1 MKSAKGLGFLLGFS
15 LETLEEVANTTSR
28 YYFPFEKVSYKRNGK
43 IKVRLIEPS
52 KGLLNKIQVR
62 IKDRILTDLIEKNE
76 LSKYLYGGIKG
87 KCNIENARVHQGK
100 KYHFCTDLKNFFPSI
115 SNAAVYE
122 MFMDHGFSS
131 YNSRL
136 LTKLTTLNNHLPQG
150 TPTSTHISNLV
161 FLKVDR
167 DLVARIEKLGL
178 VYTRFVDDLT
188 FSGESD
194 FKYITFELLEI
205 IKSHHFL
212 FSHSKT
218 FYSDR
223 PVEVTGIIVKQNGL
237 DVNDKFKS
245 KDLSKSTS
253 QARKAHFDY
262 QNRVVG
268 TSSSF
273 HPTLNLKQQT
283 T

>member
-15 LETLEEVANTTSR
+15 LETLEEVANTTSH

-52 KGLLNKIQVR
+52 KGLLNKIQNR
-62 IKDRILTDLIEKNE
+62 IKNKILTQLIEKNE

-100 KYHFCTDLKNFFPSI
+100 KYHFCTDIKNFFPSI
-115 SNAAVYE
+115 SNGAVYE

-131 YNSRL
+131 YNARL
-136 LTKLTTLNNHLPQG
+136 LTKLTTMNNHLPQG

-161 FLKVDR
+161 FIKVDK
-167 DLVARIEKLGL
+167 DLVEIITNKGI

-188 FSGESD
+188 FSGEID
-194 FKYITFELLEI
+194 FKSLTFGLLEI
-205 IKSHHFL
+205 IKFHHFL
-212 FSHSKT
+212 FSHTKT

-245 KDLSKSTS
+245 KDLSKSS
-253 QARKAHFDY
+253 PLARKAHFDY
-262 QNRVVG
+262 QRRVN
-268 TSSSF
+268 S
-273 HPTLNLKQQT
+273 
-283 T
+283 